1 MNYNN
6 NEIDEIRKTNNART
20 KKKLRWNEEQ
30 NEIIDI
36 NSNTYD
42 DMSYRNELLS
52 EITEIKQK
60 IEELKQN
67 VLIKISNF
75 RKIKSLNKKLKKYE
89 DEKSYIAEKL
99 IEKRVP
105 NIEEEELEYDVNK
118 LRENV
123 KKWEESIFTS
133 PFKYEQRYKQYLSD
147 IDRINQYENPEE
159 AEAKALEREN
169 KAKADAIE
177 RARKAARER
186 ESKSKVKSTRPK
198 LSYSKKGGSDDHKK
212 RGLENNQNEAKD
224 VPGILEKDIQLNK
237 KKRRQARNWSVDYS
251 TLDYKNNI
259 NRNNADIFKDKYRIT
274 SDDYGFDVLLG
285 EDIET
290 ISNIPMDTDNNCIA
304 KINTLLSD
312 PTKSKK
318 EKIKNIARLT
328 KEDCSDNLKGKGM
341 QAAQL
346 DKSKLPSE
354 SDYKSK
360 ESSKKRIFDFVN
372 ETLSSGEIP
381 VIIKLVNEK
390 TYLFTQRYIHE
401 QLVEGLVYPCYQA
414 NNQHL
419 TCKPGEVEK
428 NHRGE
433 IIFECPTDPLPDKI
447 QAGEQNWD
455 LSEKMFTFQNLLNRR
470 ILVSFDNFTRLI
482 CNAKTVPICIA
493 ATQSKRK
500 IPSIMKYQWVEPIL
514 PSGRELP
521 GRWQFIAGQSMLH
534 CNKSRWANDTEAFW
548 NIDNIETYFTEQEED
563 QLTEKY
569 PDLFRKVPLPMPPLP
584 PLAPN
589 TPEAKTEEQ
598 RARRMA
604 IDQPLNNWNVSNMSI
619 PNNLFGTTFTRSDGY
634 NSSVEDGFTEQEEVR
649 QGSPITTPRPTLS
662 VSHPPPPPVRRHVSS
677 RSLTTVVDSSDTTPP
692 TTPPTTPRPTLSV
705 SNPPPPPVRLPVLSR
720 SLTTVVDPSYTTH
733 PTTPP
738 TTPQP
743 TGPALYPPP
752 PPVRHHVSRRD
763 RYLNQ
768 RYRHDDSDSDSNST
782 MN

>member
-1 MNYNN
+1 MSYKN
-6 NEIDEIRKTNNART
+6 NEIDKIRKTNNART
-20 KKKLRWNEEQ
+20 KKRLRWNEEQ

-60 IEELKQN
+60 LKELKQN

-75 RKIKSLNKKLKKYE
+75 RKIKSLNEKLKTYE
-89 DEKSYIAEKL
+89 DEKSYIAKKL

-105 NIEEEELEYDVNK
+105 NIEDEELEYDVNK
-118 LRENV
+118 LRERV
-123 KKWEESIFTS
+123 KKWEESIS
-133 PFKYEQRYKQYLSD
+133 PFKYEQKYIQYLSD

-159 AEAKALEREN
+159 AEAKVLEREN

-186 ESKSKVKSTRPK
+186 EGKSKVKSTRPK
-198 LSYSKKGGSDDHKK
+198 LFYSKKGGSDDHKK
-212 RGLENNQNEAKD
+212 RKLENNQNEAKD

-237 KKRRQARNWSVDYS
+237 KTRRQARNWLLDYS

-259 NRNNADIFKDKYRIT
+259 NRNNADIFEYIYRIT
-274 SDDYGFDVLLG
+274 SNDYGFDVLLG

-312 PTKSKK
+312 PIKSKN
-318 EKIKNIARLT
+318 EKIINIARLT
-328 KEDCSDNLKGKGM
+328 KEDCSANLKGKGM

-390 TYLFTQRYIHE
+390 TYLFTQKYIHE

-419 TCKPGEVEK
+419 TCEPGEVKK
-428 NHRGE
+428 NYREE

-447 QAGEQNWD
+447 EAGEQNWD

-470 ILVSFDNFTRLI
+470 ILVSFDDFTRLI

-514 PSGRELP
+514 PSGHTLP

-563 QLTEKY
+563 ELTKKY
-569 PDLFRKVPLPMPPLP
+569 PSIFRKEPRPMPPLP
-584 PLAPN
+584 PLAPD
-589 TPEAKTEEQ
+589 TPEAKTKEQ

-604 IDQPLNNWNVSNMSI
+604 NEFSQTYNPFDDSFISS
-619 PNNLFGTTFTRSDGY
+619 NLFGRPFTRSDDDS
-634 NSSVEDGFTEQEEVR
+634 SSVDEGLTIDDDEVR
-649 QGSPITTPRPTLS
+649 LGSPITRSDDDSSSVDEGLTIDDDEVRLGSPITTPRPTRS
-662 VSHPPPPPVRRHVSS
+662 VSHPPPPPVRR
-677 RSLTTVVDSSDTTPP
+677 
-692 TTPPTTPRPTLSV
+692 
-705 SNPPPPPVRLPVLSR
+705 PVLSR
-720 SLTTVVDPSYTTH
+720 SLTTVVDPSDTIH

-738 TTPQP
+738 RP
-743 TGPALYPPP
+743 TRSVSHPPP

-763 RYLNQ
+763 RYQNQ
-768 RYRHDDSDSDSNST
+768 RYRHDDSESDSDLT